1 VRGDY
6 EMLMRLRDR
15 EQAALERAIR
25 LYSGY
30 VAAVAKKTLG
40 EYGTRQ
46 DVEELTSDAFVALWA
61 NAGKLRD
68 DSDLKYWLAVVVR
81 NASLRRLKKAGG
93 TVPLEEN
100 LVFDRSPSNQAEKQ
114 ERIMAVREAVDG
126 LEPVDREI
134 FLRHY
139 FWHQT
144 VRQIAEEMGK
154 NQGAIKSRLQRGREK
169 LKKVLLKEDC
179 PL

>member
-1 VRGDY
+1 MRGDY
-6 EMLMRLRDR
+6 EILTRLRNR
-15 EQAALERAIR
+15 EQAALEAAIR
-25 LYSGY
+25 RYSGY
-30 VAAVAKKTLG
+30 VGAVVKKTLG
-40 EYGTRQ
+40 ESCTKQ
-46 DVEELTSDAFVALWA
+46 DIEELTSDAFVALWA

-81 NASLRRLKKAGG
+81 NASLRRVRKSVS

-100 LVFDRSPSNQAEKQ
+100 LVFDRSPATQAEKH
-114 ERIMAVREAVDG
+114 ERIRAVRAAVDG
-126 LEPVDREI
+126 MEPVDREI

-139 FWHQT
+139 FWRQP

-154 NQGAIKSRLQRGREK
+154 NQAAIKSRLQRGREK
-169 LKKVLLKEDC
+169 LRKVLLKEDC